1 MSLLIV
7 DSSTWT
13 ITLLGW
19 AIVFI
24 ALLFL
29 VGVFIVVPKLVNRA
43 VDKKIEAKGAV
54 SKSTPVEIS
63 GETNAAIAMALHL
76 YLNADQEQESNIITI
91 KEVRRRYSPW
101 SPKIYGMRN
110 MNFPK

>member
-1 MSLLIV
+1 MNLLLV

-19 AIVFI
+19 GIVFM

-29 VGVFIVVPKLVNRA
+29 VGVFIIVPKLVNSA
-43 VDKKIEAKGAV
+43 VNKKINANEPV

-76 YLNADQEQESNIITI
+76 FLNADQEQESNVITI

-101 SPKIYGMRN
+101 SSKIYGMSN
-110 MNFPK
+110 VNFPK